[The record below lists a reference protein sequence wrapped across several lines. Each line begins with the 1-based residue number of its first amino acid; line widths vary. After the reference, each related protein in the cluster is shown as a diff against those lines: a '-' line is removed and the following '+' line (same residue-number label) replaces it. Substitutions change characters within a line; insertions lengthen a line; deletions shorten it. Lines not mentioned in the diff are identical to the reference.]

1 MMAGRDARER
11 GGAKPLGS
19 AFLLDTWRSWL
30 HAWKPFLSILIIS
43 MLGVAVLTGIYAGCR
58 DTFIAAN
65 RFYEQQ
71 GLHDV
76 QVVSTMGLTDEDM
89 DALRQVDGVG
99 DAVGVRMERVTVD
112 GDAGRRSNATMRE
125 PSDGAA
131 TVDAPYVREGRLP
144 KSADEVAVTG
154 QFTHDTHHKLGDV
167 IDVTASDATDAAGED
182 GKADEDN
189 TADKADAVHKL
200 KIVGVVTDP
209 SDLSDPDGYS
219 GSAFRTAV
227 ANDYTFYVAP
237 GSLERIFDADPQVYG
252 AVVMRLT
259 DAENKDA
266 FTDDYDAL
274 VSSTMSTIERTVQPR
289 REEVRREAL
298 QRSAQD
304 ELDKAKAQAYAQID
318 KAQAQLDAQRTQLD
332 DQLKLLD
339 AQAAQVP
346 VGMPM
351 PAQLADAQRQWA
363 QGDAQLKEAQQK
375 INTQRNDAGDRF
387 TAEQQQIDDI
397 APRWYVQS
405 RTALSG
411 FSSLKSDI
419 SSIRSLGN
427 AFPIVFLIVAVMM
440 SLTTMSR
447 LVEED
452 RGLIG
457 TYLGL
462 GYGRVTITLRY
473 ALFALLACLL
483 GGGLGLLIGFLGI
496 PAFLLV
502 VIHGLYAIPDLRLE
516 YDWLYGSMGILLFV
530 VGVLGAALFA
540 SIRDMRQMPATLMRP
555 KAPKAGSRILLEHIR
570 PLWRHMSFLNKVTAR
585 NIFRF
590 KSRLVMTV
598 GGVAGCAALILCG
611 LAINDTVAALG
622 PNQYRG
628 IDQYDMFVMANDGDE
643 KTLHD
648 KLVQDGKT
656 TAIMQTRVEN
666 GEITNGD
673 GSSTSVQLT
682 IVPQKQI
689 GELNAMFRLEPA
701 RSESIFGWMRG
712 GGQPAKLGDDGV
724 IVAQSAAQSLGV
736 KAGDEIMLRADGGS
750 QPHRVK
756 VSAVTRSL
764 IGAETFVSEDLYHR
778 MFPASTA
785 GDGSDEQ
792 PAITWNS
799 VYAKLKGDDDAQIKY
814 VQQLENE
821 AIVLSASSTAQQAK
835 DFKFD
840 LMGAVV
846 GLIVALAGSLALVV
860 LFTLAHTNVSE
871 RMREMATLKV
881 LGFYDKEVH
890 HYVNREMMV
899 LTVMGIIIGLP
910 LGRWVAGLLTGAL
923 NMPGLYFEVHI
934 FWWSYVITV
943 VATLAFALLVQLFVD
958 PVLDRI
964 DPVSS
969 LKSVE

>member
-1 MMAGRDARER
+1 MAQHNARR
-11 GGAKPLGS
+11 RPFGS
-19 AFLLDTWRSWL
+19 AFALGTCRSWL

-76 QVVSTMGLTDEDM
+76 EVVSTMGLTDDDV
-89 DALRQVDGVG
+89 DALRGVDGVD
-99 DAVGVRMERVTVD
+99 DAVGVHIERVTID
-112 GDAGRRSNATMRE
+112 GEGGHRLNATLRE
-125 PSDGAA
+125 PA
-131 TVDAPYVREGRLP
+131 DAIDVPYVREGRLP
-144 KSADEVAVTG
+144 DAPDEIAVTE
-154 QFTHDTHHKLGDV
+154 QFAHDTHDRIGDT
-167 IDVTASDATDAAGED
+167 IDVTAASGGDED
-182 GKADEDN
+182 GKAHAL
-189 TADKADAVHKL
+189 T
-200 KIVGVVTDP
+200 IVGIVTDP
-209 SDLSDPDGYS
+209 SDLSNPEGYS
-219 GSAFRTAV
+219 GSAFRSAV
-227 ANDYTFYVAP
+227 ANDYTCYVAP
-237 GSLERIFDADPQVYG
+237 GALEKTFGADGDVYG
-252 AVVMRLT
+252 AVVMRLADT
-259 DAENKDA
+259 QNKDA
-266 FTDDYDAL
+266 FSDDYDAL
-274 VSSTMSTIERTVQPR
+274 VSSTVSRIERDVQTK
-289 REEVRREAL
+289 REEARRDAL
-298 QRSAQD
+298 QKRAQD
-304 ELDKAKAQAYAQID
+304 ELTRAKEQAYVDIHT
-318 KAQAQLDAQRTQLD
+318 AQAQLDAQRGQLD
-332 DQLKLLD
+332 EQLKALD

-346 VGMPM
+346 VGMAM
-351 PAQLADAQRQWA
+351 PEPLASAQRQWA
-363 QGDAQLKEAQQK
+363 QADAQLKAAQQQL
-375 INTQRNDAGDRF
+375 NTKKQEIDDRF
-387 TAEQQQIDDI
+387 TKEQQTVDDI

-419 SSIRSLGN
+419 SSIQSLGN
-427 AFPIVFLIVAVMM
+427 AFPIVFLVVAVMM

-473 ALFALLACLL
+473 ALFALLACLI
-483 GGGLGLLIGFLGI
+483 GGGLGLLVGFLGI

-502 VIHGLYAIPDLRLE
+502 VIKGLYAIPDLKLE
-516 YDWLYGSMGILLFV
+516 YDWLYGSLGILLFV

-555 KAPKAGSRILLEHIR
+555 KAPKAGSRILLERIR
-570 PLWRHMSFLNKVTAR
+570 PLWKRMSFLNKVTAR

-590 KSRLVMTV
+590 KARLIMTV

-628 IDQYDMFVMANDGDE
+628 VDQYDMFAMTNDGDE
-643 KTLHD
+643 DELRG

-656 TAIMQTRVEN
+656 TAIMETRIES
-666 GEITNGD
+666 GEITNGE
-673 GSSTSVQLT
+673 GSGTSVQLT
-682 IVPQKQI
+682 IVPETQLS
-689 GELNAMFRLEPA
+689 ELNTMFRLEPA
-701 RSESIFGWMRG
+701 RDDSIFGWLHNRG
-712 GGQPAKLGDDGV
+712 YDQPVTLNDDGI
-724 IVAQSAAQSLGV
+724 IVTQSAAQSLNV
-736 KAGDEIMLRADGGS
+736 KAGDDVDLRGAGT

-756 VSAVTRSL
+756 VAAVTRSL
-764 IGAETFVSEDLYHR
+764 IGAETFISEDLYHR
-778 MFPASTA
+778 LFPASTLGEA
-785 GDGSDEQ
+785 SDTE
-792 PAITWNS
+792 PAITWNA
-799 VYAKLKGDDDAQIKY
+799 VYAKLTGDKDAQISY
-814 VQQLENE
+814 VQQLEND
-821 AIVLSASSTAQQAK
+821 AIVLSATSTAYQAEH
-835 DFKFD
+835 FKFD

-899 LTVMGIIIGLP
+899 LTVIGVIVGLP
-910 LGRWVAGLLTGAL
+910 LGRWVAGLLTNVL

-934 FWWSYVITV
+934 AWWSYLITV